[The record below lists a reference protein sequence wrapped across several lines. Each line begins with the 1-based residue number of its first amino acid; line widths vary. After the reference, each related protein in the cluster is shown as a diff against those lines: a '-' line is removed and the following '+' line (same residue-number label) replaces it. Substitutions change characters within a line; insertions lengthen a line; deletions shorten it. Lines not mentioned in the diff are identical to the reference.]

1 MGNVKFILQ
10 VFESIKLPHWPIHV
24 GYAHPESIAL
34 MKKILGHLGNPHKKL
49 TNVIH
54 IGGTNGKGSTIAFL
68 SQILRQSGKSVNAY
82 TSPHI
87 FEFTERFSLNGF
99 NATNQQVFMALEE
112 VRAVCEENGL
122 YPTVLEGSTA
132 AAFYLFAK
140 FPAQYNIIEC
150 CMGGMLDC
158 TNVFDGSI
166 PNVPHPNLACTVITS
181 ISFDHTK
188 YLGTTIA
195 EIALQKAGIQRA
207 GVPSVIA
214 KQSFEDA
221 STLLFNFAQKF
232 GIEGHFFGADYSIEM
247 IEQLNNAEVDLLQ
260 KEGFAVDEKSSL
272 IFSDENGD
280 KFLPMPSLLGLH
292 QLENLATALKVA
304 SILQIDFT
312 HIPQAIIKTKWAGR
326 LQRVKN
332 KNFPKNCE
340 FWFDGAHNQGGAR
353 ALRKWIDETKTTK
366 RDCIVIGKSKNSN
379 QEAFIGEFRNVNAT
393 LVFVTVKGE
402 IFPETSTN
410 LHKVATNLGFD
421 SVDAKSFA
429 EVVEF
434 LPTDEEIRIICCGS
448 LYLMKDMVYFA

>member
-1 MGNVKFILQ
+1 MFTEV
-10 VFESIKLPHWPIHV
+10 KLPHWPIHV

-34 MKKILGHLGNPHKKL
+34 MKQILGYLGNPHKKL
-49 TNVIH
+49 KNVIH
-54 IGGTNGKGSTIAFL
+54 VGGTNGKGSTIAFI
-68 SQILRQSGKSVNAY
+68 SEILRQSGKTVNVY

-87 FEFTERFSLNGF
+87 FNFAERFSLNGN
-99 NATNQQVFMALEE
+99 NATNQQVCMALEE
-112 VRAVCEENGL
+112 VRAVCEANNL

-158 TNVFDGSI
+158 TNVFDDSI
-166 PNVPHPNLACTVITS
+166 PNTPHPNLACTVITS

-188 YLGTTIA
+188 YLGTTIF

-221 STLLFNFAQKF
+221 NLLLFNFANKF
-232 GIEGHFFGADYSIEM
+232 EIEAFFFGGDYSIEI
-247 IEQLNNAEVDLLQ
+247 IEKLSNVEIDLLQ

-272 IFSDENGD
+272 LYTDDNGD

-292 QLENLATALKVA
+292 QLENLATALKVV
-304 SILQIDFT
+304 STLKIQTVNIS
-312 HIPQAIIKTKWAGR
+312 QAVLNTKWVGR
-326 LQRVKN
+326 LQIVKN
-332 KNFPKNCE
+332 KFLPKNCE

-353 ALRKWIDETKTTK
+353 ALVKWIDETKTIK
-366 RDCIVIGKSKNSN
+366 RDYIIVGKSKNSN
-379 QEAFIGEFRNVNAT
+379 QEAFISEFKNLNAK

-410 LHKVATNLGFD
+410 LHNIATSLGFD
-421 SVDAKSFA
+421 SIDGKSFD
-429 EVVEF
+429 EVMEF
-434 LPTDEEIRIICCGS
+434 LPKNEEIRIICCGS
-448 LYLMKDMVYFA
+448 LYLMKDMVYFL